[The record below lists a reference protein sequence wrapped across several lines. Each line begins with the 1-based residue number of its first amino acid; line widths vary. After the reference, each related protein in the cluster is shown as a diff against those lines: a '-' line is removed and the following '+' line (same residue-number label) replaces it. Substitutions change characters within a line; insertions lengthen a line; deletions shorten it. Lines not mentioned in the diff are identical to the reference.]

1 MHLEELLTPET
12 ICLYVCEPDPIRLVH
27 EAGRLLVECGGV
39 EERYIDAMEQALR
52 TYGPYM
58 VIVPGVA
65 LLHARP
71 QDGVKRLC
79 MSLLIL
85 DCPVAFG
92 HQENDPVSLVFAF
105 GAVDREKH
113 VQALAT
119 LAKLMASE
127 QALAALRTSVTTED
141 VLKILVAFST

>member
-1 MHLEELLTPET
+1 MQLEELLTPKT
-12 ICLYVCEPDPIRLVH
+12 IYLHVCQPDPIRLVH

-39 EERYIDAMEQALR
+39 EERYVDAMEQSLR

-58 VIVPGVA
+58 VIVPGAA

-71 QDGVKRLC
+71 QDGVRRLC

-92 HQENDPVSLVFAF
+92 HPDNDPVSLIFAF
-105 GAVDREKH
+105 GAVDRQKH

-119 LAKLMASE
+119 LSK
-127 QALAALRTSVTTED
+127 VPVCD
-141 VLKILVAFST
+141 